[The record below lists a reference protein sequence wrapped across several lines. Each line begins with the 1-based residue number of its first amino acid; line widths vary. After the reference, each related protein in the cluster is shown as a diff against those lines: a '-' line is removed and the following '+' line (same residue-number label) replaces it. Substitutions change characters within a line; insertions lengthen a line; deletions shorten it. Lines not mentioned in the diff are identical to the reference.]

1 MTFRLMIVSL
11 AAGDAA
17 DCFESGLG
25 ADASAFVS
33 WAKAGADSMSA
44 APIRSGIVVFIG

>member
-1 MTFRLMIVSL
+1 MTFRLMMVSL
-11 AAGDAA
+11 AAAEDA
-17 DCFESGLG
+17 DCFESGL
-25 ADASAFVS
+25 AAEASAFVS